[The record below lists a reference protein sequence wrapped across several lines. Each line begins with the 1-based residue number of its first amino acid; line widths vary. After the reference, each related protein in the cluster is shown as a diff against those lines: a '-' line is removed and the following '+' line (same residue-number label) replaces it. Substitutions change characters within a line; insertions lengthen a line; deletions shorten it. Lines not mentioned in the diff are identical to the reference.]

1 MNAAA
6 GGPAHSGAVA
16 GAPAGDAAGPGVTAR
31 SLAPKPGTVLRLAK
45 ADAWLLSRSV
55 LILVGLLAG
64 GVIIW
69 AFAHRE
75 QPLWWNVAWQIG
87 YGQVFIAM
95 AVLISAQLAA
105 GRSSRNAM
113 TDLYASFPTSA
124 AARTLAQ
131 LIGLLGALP
140 ASLLLIGGTAAAVEM
155 TGVVGVPSI
164 WALAGGLLLVVA
176 AGAAGIAIG
185 RRFPHPLAGV
195 LGALVLFV
203 PFSQS
208 NRFGGPIIWLYP
220 WIKPGQ
226 LDFLP
231 APLAGYPPVGAHA
244 AELAGIAVL
253 AGIVALAVS
262 ADGARARSVLAIA
275 GVLSLAAT
283 CLAGAAQLQAVPTAD
298 LNSLVRASVD
308 PVSAQRCTTLGEGR
322 YCLYPDFG
330 PELASIQA
338 PVNAVLMSLPVRPA
352 RQLTVA
358 QATELT
364 PDSTLTH
371 GHPEPQV
378 SRWNAELQQGP
389 GIGGGAT
396 SAIYLPVNAPPSE
409 ARFYLALAAGEW
421 AAGFRTQVAT
431 GDSSPCLPYDQA
443 REAIAIWLALLATH
457 TPAGQLQSGLN
468 GLGRDWEPMSP
479 QGILVATWSYP
490 GEDVGNLASFA
501 PQTTAAGYLLAS
513 AMMRLPE
520 QRVSQVLKGTWA
532 QWVNWRATDDQLAA
546 ALGIPMPALP
556 QPPGPAPSG
565 DQPGAAQAC
574 TGSAGGA

>member
-1 MNAAA
+1 MNAK
-6 GGPAHSGAVA
+6 
-16 GAPAGDAAGPGVTAR
+16 

-45 ADAWLLSRSV
+45 ADAWLLSRSA
-55 LILVGLLAG
+55 LILAGLLAG

-69 AFAHRE
+69 GFAHRE

-105 GRSSRNAM
+105 GRPSRNAM

-131 LIGLLGALP
+131 LTGLLGALP
-140 ASLLLIGGTAAAVEM
+140 ASALLIGGTAAAVEI
-155 TGVVGVPSI
+155 TGVVGVPGI
-164 WALAGGLLLVVA
+164 WALAGGLLLVIA

-185 RRFPHPLAGV
+185 SRFPHPLAGV

-208 NRFGGPIIWLYP
+208 NRFGGPVIWLYP
-220 WIKPGQ
+220 WMKPGQ

-231 APLAGYPPVGAHA
+231 GPLAGYPPAGAHA

-253 AGIVALAVS
+253 AGIVALMVS
-262 ADGARARSVLAIA
+262 ANGARARSVLAIA

-283 CLAGAAQLQAVPTAD
+283 CLAGAAQLRAIPTAD
-298 LNSLVRASVD
+298 LNRLVRASVD

-338 PVNAVLMSLPVRPA
+338 PVNAVLTRLPVRPA
-352 RQLTVA
+352 GQLTVA
-358 QATELT
+358 QVAGIT

-378 SRWNAELQQGP
+378 SRWNAELRRGP
-389 GIGGGAT
+389 GGGGGT
-396 SAIYLPVNAPPSE
+396 TPAIYLPVNTRPSD

-421 AAGFRTQVAT
+421 AAGFPAEVAT

-457 TPAGQLQSGLN
+457 APAGQLQAGLN

-479 QGILVATWSYP
+479 PGILVATWNYP
-490 GEDVGNLASFA
+490 GEDVGNLSSFV

-532 QWVNWRATDDQLAA
+532 QWANWRATDDQLAA
-546 ALGIPMPALP
+546 ALGIPMPAVP

-565 DQPGAAQAC
+565 NQPGAAQAC
-574 TGSAGGA
+574 TGSAGGV